1 MRKLQGLIQNPQES
15 PLPNGRAFAPS
26 GIESHRKLDWG
37 GEFIANSFRE
47 KQARQLAASRR
58 HFLCKPGR
66 RLVNLRGRQAPSPDC
81 GLELRSNFPSPTQ
94 AQGRA
99 IA

>member
-37 GEFIANSFRE
+37 
-47 KQARQLAASRR
+47 AS
-58 HFLCKPGR
+58 LSLTVSGKSKPG
-66 RLVNLRGRQAPSPDC
+66 NLLPPA
-81 GLELRSNFPSPTQ
+81 
-94 AQGRA
+94 A
-99 IA
+99 IFSANRDGAW